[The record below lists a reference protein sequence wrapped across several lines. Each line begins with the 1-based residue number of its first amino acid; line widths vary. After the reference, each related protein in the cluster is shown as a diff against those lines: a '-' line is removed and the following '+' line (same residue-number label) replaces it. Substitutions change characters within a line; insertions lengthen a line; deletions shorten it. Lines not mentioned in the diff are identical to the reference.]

1 MFVDILIL
9 AQLDARPSHGYDI
22 KKQTQSIVFGST
34 YTINNNM
41 LYPALRRFEEMGAV
55 VREVERQTGRP
66 DRHIYHLTDLGRE
79 VLYEMLREFPPDLAV
94 DDSEF
99 LVRVS
104 MFDRL
109 DRDARLEILKTR
121 QTVVRRNRDH
131 LTQMHT
137 LTQSEQ
143 HRDQRQASRV
153 LGFLESQTQH
163 ELEWIDELIRETET
177 ETTREVQP

>member
-34 YTINNNM
+34 YTINNNT

-79 VLYEMLREFPPDLAV
+79 VLYEMLREFPPELAV
-94 DDSEF
+94 DESEF

-104 MFDRL
+104 MFERL
-109 DRDARLEILKTR
+109 DLETRLEILKTR
-121 QTVVRRNRDH
+121 QAVVGRNLNH
-131 LTQMHT
+131 LSQIHT
-137 LTQSEQ
+137 FTQSEQ
-143 HRDQRQASRV
+143 HRDQRQALRV
-153 LGFLESQTQH
+153 LGFVQGQVQH

-177 ETTREVQP
+177 ETPREV

>member
-55 VREVERQTGRP
+55 VREVEHQTGRP
-66 DRHIYHLTDLGRE
+66 DRHIYHLTNLGRE
-79 VLYEMLREFPPDLAV
+79 VLYEMLREFPPELAV

-99 LVRVS
+99 LVRAS

-109 DRDARLEILKTR
+109 DLETRLEILKTR
-121 QTVVRRNRDH
+121 QAVVRRNLNH
-131 LTQMHT
+131 LSQMHAF
-137 LTQSEQ
+137 TQSEQ
-143 HRDQRQASRV
+143 HRDQRQALRV
-153 LGFLESQTQH
+153 LSFVQGQVQH

-177 ETTREVQP
+177 ETTQEV